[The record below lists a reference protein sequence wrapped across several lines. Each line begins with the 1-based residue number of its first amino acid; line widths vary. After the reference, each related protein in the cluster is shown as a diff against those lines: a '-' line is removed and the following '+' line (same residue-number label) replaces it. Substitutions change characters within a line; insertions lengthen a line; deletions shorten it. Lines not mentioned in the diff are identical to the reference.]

1 MSYNKNYNDNLQGN
15 TFHNAPQF
23 FPPPPPPP
31 AFFMPPQIPRDVH
44 DASFVKKFESRIPI
58 QKAKLKTSS
67 ISAVRDEISKLLLML
82 KKLHNQTDMLSKNL
96 EELLDEE
103 WNSNYQHNE
112 DSILKIVENL
122 RSLNLVVLQK
132 KVTKRLK
139 KRARLKRLHMERKK
153 EKEEWIKEMQEKS
166 RKIDEKLQ
174 KEKDDI
180 LKSIQV
186 CYYFVKGYK
195 IKILSTFRLIWI
207 S

>member
-186 CYYFVKGYK
+186 CYYFVQGYK

>member
-1 MSYNKNYNDNLQGN
+1 MSYNKNYNDNFQGN

-186 CYYFVKGYK
+186 CYYFVQGIL
-195 IKILSTFRLIWI
+195 IKLKSYVP
-207 S
+207 SG